1 MWKTCDP
8 GQLFVLGS
16 HKKNKTVLPIEF
28 FNCGYCCRTQTK
40 YVGLSMGPDTTN
52 AHPLP
57 SSIIRAFSNQ
67 SHRNQSDITS
77 LFLRQFRK
85 MSGKSYDYVLDSKQ
99 PRENNLVEQSL
110 VGKPPL

>member
-28 FNCGYCCRTQTK
+28 FNCGYCCRTSSILSTLQTK

-52 AHPLP
+52 ARPLP
-57 SSIIRAFSNQ
+57 SSIIRAFKKIIASGLDF
-67 SHRNQSDITS
+67 SP
-77 LFLRQFRK
+77 FLRT
-85 MSGKSYDYVLDSKQ
+85 MNYVF
-99 PRENNLVEQSL
+99 
-110 VGKPPL
+110 